1 MHWSWHHRETTVM
14 KAETLR
20 ANTLTEHVLFD
31 KVRKIMGCLVIR
43 RPQSS
48 HNFVIETHEKFP
60 LHKVPNGVLLF
71 FCIDLPALFTSK

>member
-1 MHWSWHHRETTVM
+1 M

-31 KVRKIMGCLVIR
+31 KVRKIMSRLVIR
-43 RPQSS
+43 RPQRF

-60 LHKVPNGVLLF
+60 LHKRTKWGFALL
-71 FCIDLPALFTSK
+71 LH